1 MKNEKLEVGQ
11 LVQIPVSQIE
21 FRVGGNT
28 IWIQDSL
35 GGTAFR
41 IKTMGK
47 INTEV
52 CNNSPLSH
60 GDLIVKREFLILLA
74 LLLIIGPVSAYYAD
88 TTSFGPSNPSSV
100 WINAKR

>member
-60 GDLIVKREFLILLA
+60 GDLILKEDIDMC
-74 LLLIIGPVSAYYAD
+74 ISK
-88 TTSFGPSNPSSV
+88 
-100 WINAKR
+100 NAKR